1 MRGVHGPASRLVAA
15 ARTSSALLL
24 ELVETR
30 LALFA
35 SEIDVELE
43 RVRSLAF
50 LLLGAA
56 TCFGLALALLVILVI
71 AAFWDTHRLL
81 AIGASA
87 SVMLVVAVALLL
99 TLRGRVSSGA
109 PFAATLRELRED
121 YRALRQGRLE

>member
-1 MRGVHGPASRLVAA
+1 MRDAHGPASRLVVA

-43 RVRSLAF
+43 RVRASAF
-50 LLLGAA
+50 LLLGAM
-56 TCFGLALALLVILVI
+56 TCFALALTLLVFLVI

-81 AIGASA
+81 SIGASA
-87 SVMLVVAVALLL
+87 TVMLVVALAFVLL
-99 TLRGRVSSGA
+99 LRGRVSSGA

-121 YRALRQGRLE
+121 CRALRQGRIE